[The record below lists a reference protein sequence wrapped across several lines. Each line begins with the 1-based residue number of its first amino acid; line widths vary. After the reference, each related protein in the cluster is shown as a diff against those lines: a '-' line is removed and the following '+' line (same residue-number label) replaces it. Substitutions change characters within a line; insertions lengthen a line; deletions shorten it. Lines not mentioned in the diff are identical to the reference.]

1 MPITVL
7 LVDDQELMRMGL
19 NMVLEAHEDISV
31 IGEAGDGA
39 AAVAAAVALKPDVV
53 LMDVRMPIVDGV
65 KATEQI
71 LASGIESR
79 VLVMTTF
86 DLGRNTRSAP
96 CVPEPAASFSRTPR
110 PRTSCRLSAAWQPV
124 TRLSPR
130 R

>member
-86 DLGRNTRSAP
+86 DLDEHALGA
-96 CVPEPAASFSRTPR
+96 CAPEPAAFFSRTPR
-110 PRTSCRLSAAWQPV
+110 PRTSCRQSAAWQPV
-124 TRLSPR
+124 TRLFPR